1 MPYNDPIYPKSVWDG
16 LTFNRNRLDK
26 NTNVDPNSDD
36 WERIAAEVISM
47 QERGGGSGLSFTGG
61 FTDRTTGTAGS
72 STIGSNRSY
81 SSGDAAVRRW
91 MAFGIDSTQQAAN
104 DNIYWST
111 PDTAAIKGYDATKGL
126 FGGTQLPPGCERLFD
141 FESTAMTA
149 DGTLDDGREYLG
161 ATGSLD
167 LSTLKIGDKFEGRF
181 DFNVQVQIANT
192 TVESGLLFFNVESG
206 VPTFKFALTAQ
217 PSFFGT
223 GTVGNTYLL
232 RPTVS
237 AYFASNGD
245 LDAIALPA
253 ISSDNPVQIQPLTYL
268 ATVQR

>member
-1 MPYNDPIYPKSVWDG
+1 MPYNDPIYPNSVWDG

-26 NTNVDPNSDD
+26 NSNVDPNSDD

-47 QERGGGSGLSFTGG
+47 QERGGACGLSFTGG
-61 FTDRTTGTAGS
+61 FTDRTTGTAGAS
-72 STIGSNRSY
+72 ATGSNRSY
-81 SSGDAAVRRW
+81 SAGDAAVRRW
-91 MAFGIDSTQQAAN
+91 MSFGIDPTQQAAN
-104 DNIYWST
+104 DIIYWST

-141 FESTAMTA
+141 FESTAMVA
-149 DGTLDDGREYLG
+149 DGTLGDGREYLG
-161 ATGSLD
+161 ANGSLD

-192 TVESGLLFFNVESG
+192 TVESGLLFFNVEGG
-206 VPTFKFALTAQ
+206 VPTFKFALTGQ

-237 AYFASNGD
+237 AYFASDGD
-245 LDAIALPA
+245 LNAIALPA